1 MEEERRQL
9 HKAVEKEHNFI
20 VAEKARLKIEK
31 RLGPSNLTQYP
42 RDNLKSSLK
51 ISPSNIHDV
60 SKIAKIRATPRKV
73 VKFVFAA
80 NSLKIV

>member
-31 RLGPSNLTQYP
+31 RLGPHNKTLP
-42 RDNLKSSLK
+42 RDIQASNYPKANINL
-51 ISPSNIHDV
+51 HE
-60 SKIAKIRATPRKV
+60 
-73 VKFVFAA
+73 VKNPF
-80 NSLKIV
+80 KT